1 MGRVIAIG
9 DVHGCAA
16 EFTELLNVLSPQKDD
31 FIIQLGDMINRGPD
45 SAAVLKIVRENNILP
60 LLGNHE
66 RRLLRYR
73 WSRDSSVLKKYDHET
88 IASLTAKDWEF
99 LENLRPFYYHEDL
112 KAVFVHGGFNPNSS
126 QIWRE
131 QPVSVMTNIQVVDED
146 GRPSKRSQAP
156 NGTPWSVHWKGPP
169 FVVYGHTP
177 RPEVH
182 RQPAAIGIDTACVY
196 GGHLTACILPDCEI
210 VQVKAHRVYARS
222 KTLTQPVAAL

>member
-16 EFTELLNVLSPQKDD
+16 ELTELLNVLSPKKDD

-45 SAAVLKIVRENNILP
+45 SASVLKIIRENNILP

-73 WSRDSSVLKKYDHET
+73 WSRDRSILKKYDAQT
-88 IASLTAKDWEF
+88 IEQLKSRDWEF
-99 LENLRPFYYHEDL
+99 LENLRPFYFHDDL
-112 KAVFVHGGFNPNSS
+112 KMVFVHGGFNPNSP

-131 QPVSVMTNIQVVDED
+131 QPVSVMTNIQVVDAY
-146 GRPSKRSQAP
+146 GKPAKRSQEP
-156 NGTPWSVHWKGPP
+156 NGTAWSRHWKGPP

-177 RPEVH
+177 RPKVH
-182 RQPAAIGIDTACVY
+182 RQPWAIGIDTACVY
-196 GGHLTACILPDCEI
+196 GGHLTACILPEREI
-210 VQVKAHRVYARS
+210 VQVKSHGIYARS
-222 KTLTQPVAAL
+222 KTLPQPVEAV